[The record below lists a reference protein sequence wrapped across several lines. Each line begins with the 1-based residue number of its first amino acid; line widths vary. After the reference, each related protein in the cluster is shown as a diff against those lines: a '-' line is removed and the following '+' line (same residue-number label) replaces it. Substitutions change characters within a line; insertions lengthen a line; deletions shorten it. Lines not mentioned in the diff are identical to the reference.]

1 MNQNTNDPPVTV
13 CVLRR
18 AKPGMEKE
26 FERIIAGI
34 ITAASEFPG
43 HLGTNIFRSPDSDL
57 HEYRIIFK
65 FDHLSNLQRWE
76 DSDVRHHWLDLA
88 APLTDGEADVRVM
101 TGLETWFT
109 LPVKKAIVPPPR
121 YKMAAISWLS
131 IFPLINLIN
140 FLFAS
145 FLNLLPYLIRSLIVS
160 VILVFLMTYVVM
172 PRMTKLFARWLYPKQ
187 KLQNA

>member
-18 AKPGMEKE
+18 AKPGMEQE

-34 ITAASEFPG
+34 IAAASEFPG
-43 HLGTNIFRSPDSDL
+43 HLGTNIFHLPDSDL

-65 FDHLSNLQRWE
+65 FDHISNLRRWE
-76 DSDVRHHWLDLA
+76 ESDVRRHWLDLA
-88 APLTDGEADVRVM
+88 APLTEGEADVRLI

-121 YKMAAISWLS
+121 YKMAAISWLA

-145 FLNLLPYLIRSLIVS
+145 FLNLLPYLIRSLTIS
-160 VILVFLMTYVVM
+160 VVLVFLMTYVVM
-172 PRMTKLFARWLYPKQ
+172 PRMTRLFARWLYPRQ
-187 KLQNA
+187 KLQST

>member
-1 MNQNTNDPPVTV
+1 MNRDPNDPPVTV

-18 AKPGMEKE
+18 SKPGVELE

-34 ITAASEFPG
+34 IAAASEFPG

-76 DSDVRHHWLDLA
+76 DSDVRRHWLDLA
-88 APLTDGEADVRVM
+88 APLTEGEADVRVI

-109 LPVKKAIVPPPR
+109 LPVKKAILPPPR
-121 YKMAAISWLS
+121 YKMATISWLA
-131 IFPLINLIN
+131 IFPLINSIN

-145 FLNLLPYLIRSLIVS
+145 LLDLLPPLIRSLTLS

-187 KLQNA
+187 KFPNN